1 MSKRRP
7 YLDLLRAVAAFL
19 VIVNHT
25 NSEIFLGCE
34 PYTLTWYLSM
44 TWFFVS
50 KMAVPIFV
58 MISGSL
64 LLERDDSYKSLFV
77 HRILRIVVVLIV
89 FSLIHYLLDG
99 GRSVGGFFE
108 GLWSGSIN
116 GTLWYLYMYIA
127 LLLALPIIRRF
138 VQSASRKDLLYFLA
152 VWALFVCVLPMVAA
166 AGLPSISKY
175 LDPPSMFGEWVGF
188 AVLGYAL
195 ARHPIQPLRRRWFGA
210 AATAC
215 ILLPIAFTVLMT
227 AREQSVGGELTLGF
241 QRASLLTTGLP
252 AAALFVLVR
261 RCFDRERFEGGRFAK
276 FVTEV
281 GGTAFGV
288 YLTHAVLLRFSR
300 RAYTMMASVVGLLPA
315 MLVYEVGIFAV
326 CAAVVWLLRKIPGVK
341 KFI

>member
-77 HRILRIVVVLIV
+77 HRILRIVVVLIL

-99 GRSVGGFFE
+99 GRSAGGFLS

-152 VWALFVCVLPMVAA
+152 VWALFVCVTPMFAA
-166 AGLPSISKY
+166 AGLPAISKY
-175 LDPPSMFGEWVGF
+175 LDPPAMFGEWVGF

-195 ARHPIQPLRRRWFGA
+195 ARHPIEPLRRRWCGVTA
-210 AATAC
+210 WAC
-215 ILLPIAFTVLMT
+215 ILLPIAFAVLMT
-227 AREQSVGGELTLGF
+227 AREQSISGELTLGF

-252 AAALFVLVR
+252 AAALFVLAR
-261 RCFDRERFEGGRFAK
+261 RRFDRERFEGGRFAK
-276 FVTEV
+276 FITAV

-300 RAYTMMASVVGLLPA
+300 RAYTMMASVVGLFPA
-315 MLVYEVGIFAV
+315 MLVYEVGIFVV
-326 CAAVVWLLRKIPGVK
+326 CVAAVWLLRKIPVLK